1 MSVPRKLPTN
11 SGSEWLAGAMWDH
24 VEGCL
29 EPLSEIQETEL
40 EIILRVDIPCVK
52 RKEDIS
58 VKLTE
63 DSATIEAE
71 MEKVIQYEKW
81 GTFQRQARFFRYSK
95 TFVLPSKIDPEFS
108 KARFKNKVL
117 ELRLPKK
124 ERRFTVNVD

>member
-81 GTFQRQARFFRYSK
+81 GTFQNYLR
-95 TFVLPSKIDPEFS
+95 TFSSNNHAFHILIFS
-108 KARFKNKVL
+108 KVVL
-117 ELRLPKK
+117 LTNRGSPPSNLT
-124 ERRFTVNVD
+124 R

>member
-1 MSVPRKLPTN
+1 VPRKLPST
-11 SGSEWLAGAMWDH
+11 SGSEWLNGAMWDH
-24 VEGCL
+24 LEGCL

-40 EIILRVDIPCVK
+40 EIIIRVDIPCVK

-63 DSATIEAE
+63 DTATIEAK
-71 MEKVIQYEKW
+71 MENVIQYERW

-95 TFVLPSKIDPEFS
+95 TFALPSKIDPEFS
-108 KARFKNKVL
+108 KARFKNNVL

-124 ERRFTVNVD
+124 ERHFTITVE